1 MCAWRV
7 PAAIVTG
14 RSHPS
19 LIHHVEIKS
28 PELGLVLGH
37 PDWYGLG
44 VGVVHGHYGLVIGYH
59 RESCSIV
66 PYRYILLAK
75 IPLSTA
81 RDSPSTLP

>member
-44 VGVVHGHYGLVIGYH
+44 VGVVHGHYGLVISYQS
-59 RESCSIV
+59 ESCSV
-66 PYRYILLAK
+66 QVHLLAK

-81 RDSPSTLP
+81 RDLPSTLP